1 MGTRIEKTD
10 LARDALYEKVNQIA
24 DEKVSLENDETISG
38 AKTFTQNLIRM
49 NTNITKGTNP
59 SSKTYCTVEFT
70 DKNGA
75 GVANRVGLVES
86 AINTNGDI
94 ETLIGAYK
102 YENDFNT
109 VGKISVIYP
118 KTGNPYTYAPAP
130 TDTTTTSGTQ
140 IATTGWVNSVGNNVV
155 HLAGNETITGD
166 KTFTNNFIHYKTDIA
181 YTETP
186 SANKYGGF
194 NFLDKNGTEIG
205 AFYTGLYTSGA
216 GLSGINLKNKSGNT
230 ATLGLRYNTSG
241 TFYTEAPAPTD
252 TTTTSGTQIATTGWV
267 NSTNNNAVHKTGDET
282 IAGNKT
288 FSGNI
293 KLAAQSGS
301 PQSGLFISSDYTTY
315 AVSVQDTKITKG
327 TAPSSNSYCGIDFYG
342 TATTNYANR
351 LGLLEFRYETNKLT
365 SASLCAFK
373 SNAASDSVSA
383 RVAVYYPPTGN
394 PYTEAPASD
403 ANNSIVTT
411 VGKNKAQNGYFKLGN
426 GLIIQWGRFT
436 VASGKTSATI
446 TFPTAFT
453 STNYSIN
460 CMQNNKNGGYQ
471 YDGVT
476 GVTSRNTA
484 NCTVYTFYDS
494 TGYDWIAIG
503 Y

>member
-1 MGTRIEKTD
+1 MPYDGSGNFTIINNFEEDRINGVSIDSLKMDNNFNDIANGLSEVMLRSGSVVMTGILNMGDHKIT
-10 LARDALYEKVNQIA
+10 
-24 DEKVSLENDETISG
+24 
-38 AKTFTQNLIRM
+38 NLVA
-49 NTNITKGTNP
+49 GT
-59 SSKTYCTVEFT
+59 SSKDAINKEQMDTALSAKQATIT
-70 DKNGA
+70 GGA
-75 GVANRVGLVES
+75 STITSSNLTANRALVSSSSGKVAVSAVTATELGYLSGVTS
-86 AINTNGDI
+86 AIQAQLN
-94 ETLIGAYK
+94 A
-102 YENDFNT
+102 
-109 VGKISVIYP
+109 
-118 KTGNPYTYAPAP
+118 
-130 TDTTTTSGTQ
+130 
-140 IATTGWVNSVGNNVV
+140 VV
-155 HLAGNETITGD
+155 HLAGTETITGD

-205 AFYTGLYTSGA
+205 AHYAALYSSG
-216 GLSGINLKNKSGNT
+216 SGFSGFNLRNKSGNT

-267 NSTNNNAVHKTGDET
+267 NSTDNNAVHKTGDET

-288 FSGNI
+288 FSGNV
-293 KLAAQSGS
+293 KLTAQSGS

-315 AVSVQDTKITKG
+315 AVSVQNNSITKG

-351 LGLLEFRYETNKLT
+351 LGLLEFRYDTDKLT

-373 SNAASDSVSA
+373 SNTASDSVSA
-383 RVAVYYPPTGN
+383 RVAVHYPPTGN

-460 CMQNNKNGGYQ
+460 CMQNSKNGGYQ